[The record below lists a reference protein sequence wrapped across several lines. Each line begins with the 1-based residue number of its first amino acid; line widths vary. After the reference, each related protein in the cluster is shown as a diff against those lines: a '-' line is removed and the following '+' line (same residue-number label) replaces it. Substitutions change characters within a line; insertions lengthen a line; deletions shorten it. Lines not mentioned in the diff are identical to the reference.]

1 MVKPVIVIHG
11 GAWGIP
17 DDQVDDNITGVEEA
31 ARQGWNILQKGGSA
45 LDAVVAAVNC
55 LEDNPVFDAG
65 IGSVLTED
73 GTVEMDALIMDGRN
87 LEAGAVA
94 GLRDVRY
101 PINLAR
107 LVMEKTPHVLMI
119 GEGANR
125 LALEFGVERITQ
137 DELVTDTARKELEEW
152 LKDRR
157 FGETFGHDT
166 VGAVALDSNGN
177 LAAATSTGGVTGK
190 QVGRVGDVPIIG
202 SGGYADNKV
211 GAVSSTG
218 DGEAIFK
225 VNLAKLVLSYMEA
238 GMGVQTAAEK
248 ALEYMRLRVNGN
260 GGLIAVDP
268 EGNIAHAFT
277 TKRMAWASIKADKL
291 ESGINPKKSP

>member
-1 MVKPVIVIHG
+1 MVNPVIVVHG

-17 DDQVDDNITGVEEA
+17 DEQVDENIKGVEIA
-31 ARQGWNILQKGGSA
+31 VKQGWQILKEGGSA
-45 LDAVVAAVNC
+45 LDAVVAAVNS

-73 GTVEMDALIMDGRN
+73 CTVEMDALIMDGRN

-101 PINLAR
+101 PIKLAR
-107 LVMEKTPHVLMI
+107 HVMEQTPHVFMI

-125 LALEFGVERITQ
+125 LAEEFNVERITQ
-137 DELVTDTARKELEEW
+137 NQLVTEEARKDLEEW
-152 LKDRR
+152 LKEKK
-157 FGETFGHDT
+157 FGETFGHET
-166 VGAVALDSNGN
+166 VGAVALDSLGN

-190 QVGRVGDVPIIG
+190 RVGRVGDVPIIG
-202 SGGYADNKV
+202 SGGYADNRV

-225 VNLAKLVLSYMEA
+225 VNLAKLVLTYLDS
-238 GMGVQTAAEK
+238 GMNIQEAAEK
-248 ALEYMRLRVNGN
+248 ALGYMHTRVNGN
-260 GGLIAVDP
+260 GGLIAVDLD
-268 EGNIAHAFT
+268 GNIAHAFT
-277 TKRMAWASIKADKL
+277 THRMVWASIKEDKL
-291 ESGINPKKSP
+291 ESGINPT

>member
-1 MVKPVIVIHG
+1 MVKPVIVVHG

-17 DDQVDDNITGVEEA
+17 DEQVEENIKGVKEA
-31 ARQGWNILQKGGSA
+31 ANKGWNILEKNGSA
-45 LDAVVAAVNC
+45 LDAVVAAVNS
-55 LEDNPVFDAG
+55 LEDNPIFDAG

-87 LEAGAVA
+87 LDTGAVA

-101 PINLAR
+101 PIRLAR

-125 LALEFGVERITQ
+125 LAQESKIERITQ
-137 DELVTDTARKELEEW
+137 DQLVTKGARKELEEW
-152 LKDRR
+152 LKERR

-166 VGAVALDSNGN
+166 VGAVALDSDGN

-190 QVGRVGDVPIIG
+190 RVGRVGDVPIIG
-202 SGGYADNKV
+202 SGGYADNKI
-211 GAVSSTG
+211 GAVSTTG
-218 DGEAIFK
+218 DGESILK
-225 VNLAKLVLSYMEA
+225 VNLAKLVLSYMDA
-238 GMGVQTAAEK
+238 GLDIQVAAEK
-248 ALEYMRLRVNGN
+248 ALGYMHVRVKGN

-268 EGNIAHAFT
+268 QGNIAHAFT
-277 TKRMAWASIKADKL
+277 TRRMVWASIKEDKL
-291 ESGINPKKSP
+291 ESGINP

>member
-1 MVKPVIVIHG
+1 MVNPVIVVHG

-17 DDQVDDNITGVEEA
+17 DEQVDENIKGVENA
-31 ARQGWNILQKGGSA
+31 VKKGWKILKEGDSA
-45 LDAVVAAVNC
+45 LDAVVAAVNS

-73 GTVEMDALIMDGRN
+73 GSVEMDALIMDGKS

-101 PINLAR
+101 PIKLAR
-107 LVMEKTPHVLMI
+107 LVMEATPHVFMI

-125 LALEFGVERITQ
+125 LAEEFNVERITQ
-137 DELVTDTARKELEEW
+137 NQLVTETARKELEEW
-152 LKDRR
+152 LKEKR
-157 FGETFGHDT
+157 FGETFGHET

-190 QVGRVGDVPIIG
+190 RVGRVGDVPIIG

-225 VNLAKLVLSYMEA
+225 VNLAKLVLTYVES
-238 GMGVQTAAEK
+238 GMKIQEAAEK
-248 ALEYMRLRVNGN
+248 ALGYMHIRVNGN

-268 EGNIAHAFT
+268 QGNIAHAFT
-277 TKRMAWASIKADKL
+277 TRRMVWASIKEDKL
-291 ESGINPKKSP
+291 ESGINPT